1 MSSLYEMTNE
11 YKTAEIAMAGMDEQ
25 TMLDTLEGL
34 RAPIEEKSVNVAKFI
49 RNQDSEIAAIDNAVK
64 EMQARSKCLKSKR
77 DAMINYLKKNME
89 ESGIDRLACPYFE
102 LAIVK
107 NPAKL
112 VLTGSVPD
120 NYMIEVPSTKKV
132 DNAAIKKACKD
143 GTLSFAHLET
153 STRLRIK

>member
-1 MSSLYEMTNE
+1 MSSLYEMTKE

-49 RNQDSEIAAIDNAVK
+49 RNQDSEIEAIDKAVK
-64 EMQARSKCLKSKR
+64 EMQARSKALKSKR

-89 ESGIDRLACPYFE
+89 ESSIDRLACPYFE

-112 VLTGSVPD
+112 VVTGSVPD
-120 NYMIEVPSTKKV
+120 NYMIEVPASKKV
-132 DNAAIKKACKD
+132 DNEAIKKACKD
-143 GTLSFAHLET
+143 GALSFAHLET
-153 STRLRIK
+153 STRLRIR